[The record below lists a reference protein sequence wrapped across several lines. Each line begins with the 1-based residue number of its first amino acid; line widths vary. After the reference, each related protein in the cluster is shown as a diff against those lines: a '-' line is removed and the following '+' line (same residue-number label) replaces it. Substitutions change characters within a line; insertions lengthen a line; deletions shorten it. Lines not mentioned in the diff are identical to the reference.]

1 VEDIVG
7 EYVQIG
13 EVKTWY
19 EQEGSG
25 EPLVLLHGGMA
36 TNGLWAPQ
44 LPDFAARFRVLAPE
58 RRGHGHTPDLP
69 GPLSYDVMAADT
81 IGFLETVVDGPAHLV
96 GFSDGGIVALLVA
109 MTRPDLVHKLVAL
122 SAHFDTSGIVPEA
135 AVMMASWTPASDE
148 VAMLRSPYES
158 VSPDGPEHWPVVFA
172 KFLEMA
178 STQPTISIEQL
189 GTVNAPTLVLAGDDD
204 MIALEHTAALSRAIP
219 NAQLGLVPGT
229 SHFLAMEKPAL
240 VNRLVLDFLEQDP
253 VATFLPFRRAPEA
266 GG

>member
-1 VEDIVG
+1 MG
-7 EYVQIG
+7 EYIQIG

-44 LPDFAARFRVLAPE
+44 MPDFAARFRLVAPE
-58 RRGHGHTPDLP
+58 RRGHGHTPDVA

-81 IGFLETVVDGPAHLV
+81 IGFLETVVGGPAHLV
-96 GFSDGGIVALLVA
+96 GFSDGGIVALVVA
-109 MTRPDLVHKLVAL
+109 MMRPELVHKVVAI

-135 AVMMASWTPASDE
+135 TAMMASWTAASDE
-148 VAMLRSPYES
+148 VAMLRVAYEA
-158 VSPDGPEHWPVVFA
+158 VSPDGPRHWPVVFA

-178 STQPTISIEQL
+178 ATQPTISIEEL
-189 GTVNAPTLVLAGDDD
+189 GAISAPTLVLAGDDD
-204 MIALEHTAALSRAIP
+204 MIRLEHTAELSRAVP
-219 NAQLGLVPGT
+219 NSQLGLVPGT
-229 SHFLAMEKPAL
+229 SHFLAMEKPDL

-253 VATFLPFRRAPEA
+253 VATRMPFRRAPV
-266 GG
+266 GGS